1 MTGNGNHTT
10 YKNGDDWRMVYYCFT
25 HITLFS
31 ENIYWYLLGITLPV
45 ARGITMDDWDSHFFK
60 AYFFFNTMK
69 LETMV
74 VWMGWIMLIFPSVWL
89 NIGVEHVFQY
99 MLLSN
104 RLIVV
109 LAALFGSFYRIL
121 SLPAS
126 CEGESLKSPL
136 VKTLPRLCL
145 AQQVFLC
152 LPSFLIFE
160 HAMCLPCNIL
170 HHWQI

>member
-60 AYFFFNTMK
+60 AYFFLQHDEVGDDGGLDGLNY
-69 LETMV
+69 V
-74 VWMGWIMLIFPSVWL
+74 DFPKCL
-89 NIGVEHVFQY
+89 TEHRSGACFSIHATLKPVDCC
-99 MLLSN
+99 SCSS
-104 RLIVV
+104 IWVV
-109 LAALFGSFYRIL
+109 LQDTEPSRLRRWKPEVAFSENPSEAL
-121 SLPAS
+121 PQ
-126 CEGESLKSPL
+126 
-136 VKTLPRLCL
+136 

-152 LPSFLIFE
+152 LPIFE

-170 HHWQI
+170 HHRQI